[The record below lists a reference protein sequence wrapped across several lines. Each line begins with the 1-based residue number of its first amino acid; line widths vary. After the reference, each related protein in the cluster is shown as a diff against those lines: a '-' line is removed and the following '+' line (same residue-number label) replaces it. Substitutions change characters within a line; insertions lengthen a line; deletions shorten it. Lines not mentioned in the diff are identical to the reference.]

1 MSEIRYSSQ
10 IPVFTT
16 FSPSLVS
23 DYLKFSFHSLSS
35 HAVTSDLDTA
45 DVAKAAEFFL
55 SDGVILTGQSTGLPA
70 DEEILK
76 QVKKTTALPILIGSG
91 VTVDNL
97 SQYVNADALIV
108 GSHFKEG
115 GMWSNAVHRER
126 VMGFMS
132 RVQTLRQ
139 GMQQR

>member
-1 MSEIRYSSQ
+1 M
-10 IPVFTT
+10 
-16 FSPSLVS
+16 
-23 DYLKFSFHSLSS
+23 
-35 HAVTSDLDTA
+35 TSDLDTA

-115 GMWSNAVHRER
+115 GMWSNAVHQER